1 MREKLAELN
10 RLLEEE
16 EKEDVR
22 STVFDDGT
30 SRG

>member
-16 EKEDVR
+16 KEDVR
-22 STVFDDGT
+22 STVFDDGP

>member
-10 RLLEEE
+10 GLLEE